1 MRGAFLTSP
10 ARLMVSGEELHLVSS
25 ILPRTYSCTP
35 LSATCYLIVKFRPIY
50 LVYIGSSLAE
60 NITSELFCV
69 LTRFR
74 SGNAELLVKCLGRN
88 FPPNATYICYKV
100 LADYVLKIR
109 LIYMVQ
115 GVEVS
120 CLVPRS
126 TLFLHLLES
135 GFQ

>member
-1 MRGAFLTSP
+1 M
-10 ARLMVSGEELHLVSS
+10 
-25 ILPRTYSCTP
+25 
-35 LSATCYLIVKFRPIY
+35 
-50 LVYIGSSLAE
+50 AE

-115 GVEVS
+115 GVEVCFS
-120 CLVPRS
+120 QFVYCLRPS
-126 TLFLHLLES
+126 LLLYPCIVLEARLCVTVQ
-135 GFQ
+135 GIPYEPTVIVRPLALCVGKTTY

>member
-1 MRGAFLTSP
+1 
-10 ARLMVSGEELHLVSS
+10 
-25 ILPRTYSCTP
+25 
-35 LSATCYLIVKFRPIY
+35 
-50 LVYIGSSLAE
+50 LAE

-126 TLFLHLLES
+126 TLSLHCASSRHLDPFGIFTLLLAIGLMQS
-135 GFQ
+135 TQ